1 MYMFG
6 ISGFLL
12 ICDMLRG
19 LELDKYQVYVVV
31 DGENRIISVNSS
43 AFLPDA
49 AGWVQIDEGTG
60 DRYHHAQG
68 NYFPKSKFDERGIP
82 RYAYVPD
89 GNPKWRERTSEEM
102 DADYVPPEPVTPL
115 EDRVGAVEIKTGDLE
130 EALDMILSGVT
141 E

>member
-1 MYMFG
+1 MTDSYRVFA
-6 ISGFLL
+6 LA
-12 ICDMLRG
+12 DER
-19 LELDKYQVYVVV
+19 D
-31 DGENRIISVNSS
+31 RIIDINSD
-43 AFLPDA
+43 AFLTDTD
-49 AGWVQIDEGTG
+49 GWTQIDEGTG

-89 GNPKWRERTSEEM
+89 GDPKWRERTQGEM
-102 DADYVPPEPVTPL
+102 DADYVPPEPVPPL
-115 EDRVGAVEIKTGDLE
+115 EDRVDAVEIKTGDLE